1 MWAQGIQGDRPKP
14 PVSQDQGQIREM
26 APGRRIITG
35 CESGQVGIRGR
46 GRMDGSAFPQ
56 NWKKPHII
64 LFGSKHGHL
73 HEEMA
78 FNWNLKKSYMT

>member
-1 MWAQGIQGDRPKP
+1 MKADKWGH
-14 PVSQDQGQIREM
+14 QGQRE
-26 APGRRIITG
+26 
-35 CESGQVGIRGR
+35 
-46 GRMDGSAFPQ
+46 DGWLSFPPELE
-56 NWKKPHII
+56 KPHII